1 MKGMWQGETSPIAD
15 SAQASLPVR
24 TAAFSATSERTPALN
39 RDIQADARREAS
51 LKNTLDADT
60 WVPA

>member
-1 MKGMWQGETSPIAD
+1 MRGMWQGETSPIAD
-15 SAQASLPVR
+15 SAQASLSVR
-24 TAAFSATSERTPALN
+24 TAASSATSELNPALN
-39 RDIQADARREAS
+39 RDIQADAHREAS